1 MARSIPAAPIWYQ
14 AMQTNSRILGVIE
27 RLYAAAAGLEPWDE
41 AVGSLTA
48 FFEGGHAA
56 LHLFGNSGALD
67 LSAYAGLDDDDRA
80 LFGSAE
86 AAELFAPLAA
96 MFPINRAISTFH
108 LWSEHEYEGSALY
121 NEVIRPANG
130 FYGAGVIGLVPS
142 GPFHLSICRPRND
155 YDFDADEVGMLQT
168 LLPHIATAVELSQR
182 LRVASEGYASL
193 VRVLDRLDSGVILA
207 NSGGVPVYA
216 NTKAL
221 SIVAEAD
228 GLALN
233 GGLTAATPEATRQM
247 RVAFAQTAS
256 DSASEPVRLALD
268 RPSHRPPLQLA
279 FLPIRRLGAVVPG
292 SGAAAVAIF
301 LTAPGA
307 TPSIER
313 QMVADA
319 FSLTRRESEVA
330 VRLAE
335 GQDLA
340 TIAGDLGIRVA
351 AARQYLK
358 RVFDKTGVHN
368 RAALV
373 ALIRGFAEPWR

>member
-1 MARSIPAAPIWYQ
+1 
-14 AMQTNSRILGVIE
+14 MQTNSRILGVIE

-41 AVGSLTA
+41 AVGSLA
-48 FFEGGHAA
+48 NFLEGGHAA
-56 LHLFGNSGALD
+56 LHLIGSGGSPD
-67 LSAYAGLDDDDRA
+67 LAAYTGLDDDERA
-80 LFGSAE
+80 LFRSPG

-96 MFPINRAISTFH
+96 MMPLNTAISTFH
-108 LWSEHEYEGSALY
+108 LWTEREYESSALY
-121 NEVIRPANG
+121 NDVIRQANG
-130 FYGAGVIGLVPS
+130 FYGAGVIGLIPS

-155 YDFDADEVGMLQT
+155 HDFDADEVRTLQM
-168 LLPHIATAVELSQR
+168 LLPHIATAVELSMR
-182 LRVASEGYASL
+182 LRSASEGHASL
-193 VRVLDRLDSGVILA
+193 LRVLDRLDSGVILA
-207 NSGGVPVYA
+207 DAGGVPVYA

-233 GGLTAATPEATRQM
+233 GALTAATPEATRQL
-247 RVAFAQTAS
+247 RTALAQAAS
-256 DSASEPVRLALD
+256 DSASEPVRLALE
-268 RPSHRPPLQLA
+268 RPSHRPPLQLS
-279 FLPIRRLGAVVPG
+279 FLPIWRLGAVVPG
-292 SGAAAVAIF
+292 SGNAAVAIF
-301 LTAPGA
+301 LTVPGA
-307 TPSIER
+307 RPSIDQ

-319 FSLTRRESEVA
+319 YRLTRRESEVA

-335 GQDLA
+335 GHDLA
-340 TIAGDLGIRVA
+340 SVAHDLGIRVA